1 MAAFTLFGSTQQLL
15 SLSMRLRS
23 MRHELLAG
31 NIANADTPGYRA
43 KDIDFAAALRAFAA
57 PGGMPAPNSPMDMP
71 TLNSPIRLISA
82 RPFDFAP
89 NGVEDLIQVQ
99 EAEGKLDRNSV
110 DLDRQIATL
119 VENSLSYETSLVLL
133 GRTLANLRY
142 VIGEGRR

>member
-1 MAAFTLFGSTQQLL
+1 MGAFTLFGSTHQLL
-15 SLSMRLRS
+15 SLSMRLRA

-43 KDIDFAAALRAFAA
+43 KDIDFAAALRAFDGEEA
-57 PGGMPAPNSPMDMP
+57 PQRAPQAGIQ
-71 TLNSPIRLISA
+71 LVSA
-82 RPFDFAP
+82 RSFDGSPSNAIDP
-89 NGVEDLIQVQ
+89 LIRVQ
-99 EAEGKLDRNSV
+99 DAEGKLDGNSV

-142 VIGEGRR
+142 AIGEGRR

>member
-1 MAAFTLFGSTQQLL
+1 MAAFTLFGSTHQLL
-15 SLSMRLRS
+15 SLSMRLRA

-43 KDIDFAAALRAFAA
+43 KDIDFAAALRAFGA
-57 PGGMPAPNSPMDMP
+57 PENMPDRGPQAGGIQ
-71 TLNSPIRLISA
+71 LVSA
-82 RPFDFAP
+82 RPLDFSSASP
-89 NGVEDLIQVQ
+89 ADSLIRVE
-99 EAEGKLDRNSV
+99 EAEGKLDGNSV

-142 VIGEGRR
+142 AIGEGRR

>member
-1 MAAFTLFGSTQQLL
+1 MANFTLFGSTHQLL
-15 SLSMRLRS
+15 SLSMRLRA

-43 KDIDFAAALRAFAA
+43 KDLDFDAALRSFAA
-57 PGGMPAPNSPMDMP
+57 QENPQTPSPR
-71 TLNSPIRLISA
+71 TGFQLVSA
-82 RPFDFAP
+82 RGADFSAP
-89 NGVEDLIQVQ
+89 SAADAAIRVQ
-99 EAEGKLDRNSV
+99 EAAGKLDGNSV

-142 VIGEGRR
+142 AIGEGRR